1 MNVFHDFEIGCPTSL
16 WEVMLTVTVFNCP
29 QGLIY
34 KADKSIFIH
43 GEFTLFYTD
52 GWHLLGRFVFYIIV
66 FLTIS
71 KR

>member
-52 GWHLLGRFVFYIIV
+52 G
-66 FLTIS
+66 
-71 KR
+71 